1 MNNFCFVCCILYFM
15 LYMQLLIEG
24 ANDLLLSLY
33 KKHIKDKP
41 LISTQQNSKTE
52 EEMEIF
58 EADNE
63 KLDEDD
69 LTGCFTLTQSKNE
82 DGLTFTECDDKS
94 RVYNFR

>member
-1 MNNFCFVCCILYFM
+1 MNHFCFVCSILYFM
-15 LYMQLLIEG
+15 LSMQLLIEG
-24 ANDLLLSLY
+24 ENDLLLNLY

-41 LISTQQNSKTE
+41 QISTQQNSKTK

-63 KLDEDD
+63 KLDEDE
-69 LTGCFTLTQSKNE
+69 LNGCFTLTQSKNE

-94 RVYNFR
+94 RVYCF